1 MRLSTM
7 DGDADLI
14 PWGPDLELGIP
25 EIDAQHR
32 ALVDLANRLY
42 DELKTAKRGE
52 QARRAVAELFA
63 YSATHFADEE
73 AFFSRFNLPSMEDH
87 MSAHAAFAA
96 RSVEFEDR
104 LASGSPADT
113 VEILGF
119 LESWIRRHIARDDR
133 ELVRI
138 ARRAGFGD

>member
-1 MRLSTM
+1 M
-7 DGDADLI
+7 DGEADFI

-32 ALVDLANRLY
+32 TLVDLANRLY
-42 DELKTAKRGE
+42 GDLRRAKRGE

-73 AFFSRFNLPSMEDH
+73 AFFSRFNFPRLEDH
-87 MSAHAAFAA
+87 RAAHAAFTARAA
-96 RSVEFEDR
+96 EFEDR

-113 VEILGF
+113 VEILG
-119 LESWIRRHIARDDR
+119 LLKSWIRRHIAREDR

-138 ARRAGFGD
+138 ARRAGLGD